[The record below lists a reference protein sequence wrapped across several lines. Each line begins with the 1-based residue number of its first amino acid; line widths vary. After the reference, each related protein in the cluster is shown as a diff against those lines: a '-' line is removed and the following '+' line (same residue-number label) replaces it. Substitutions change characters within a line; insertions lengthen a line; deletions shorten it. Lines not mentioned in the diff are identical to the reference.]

1 MEAMSVLDMS
11 MGLAEEQ
18 TRKTADDDERPE
30 DYTMSREQ
38 VRRKTTE
45 ARSRGGK
52 RKKYQK

>member
-1 MEAMSVLDMS
+1 MSVLDMS

-30 DYTMSREQ
+30 DFTMSREQ